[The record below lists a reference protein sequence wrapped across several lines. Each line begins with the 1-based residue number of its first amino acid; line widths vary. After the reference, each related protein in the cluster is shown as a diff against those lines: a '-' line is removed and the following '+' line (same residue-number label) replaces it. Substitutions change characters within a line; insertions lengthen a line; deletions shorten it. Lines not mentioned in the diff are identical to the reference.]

1 MLQENNSAQNMGS
14 VWEWGAQ
21 GSDDSSVIP
30 EQSQGF
36 KDDPRRLGAFKTGP

>member
-1 MLQENNSAQNMGS
+1 MLQENYSAQN
-14 VWEWGAQ
+14 VGAVREGGTQ

-36 KDDPRRLGAFKTGP
+36 KDDPRGFGMFKTGP